1 MQVLQFDPAR
11 CIGARECERECS
23 RTWFKEENRAKSAI
37 QITEGPD
44 GYTMVACTQCGECI
58 DVCPTMA
65 IRRDRRGIVR
75 IDKKLCVG
83 CLSCVGFCPYLAMF
97 FHPDY
102 VEPFKCISCGKCVK
116 TCPAGALE
124 IVDLPDAPLTET
136 ERRLQ
141 EEQQARAEA

>member
-1 MQVLQFDPAR
+1 MKVLQFDPAR

-23 RTWFKEENRAKSAI
+23 RTWFKEENRDKSAI
-37 QITEGPD
+37 RITEAQD
-44 GYTMVACTQCGECI
+44 GRYAMVACTQCGECI

-65 IRRDRRGIVR
+65 IRRDKRGIVR

-102 VEPFKCISCGKCVK
+102 VEPFKCVACGKCVEV
-116 TCPAGALE
+116 CPSGALV
-124 IVDLPDAPLTET
+124 IADAPDAPLTVT
-136 ERRLQ
+136 EKRQQQ
-141 EEQQARAEA
+141 EKVA

>member
-1 MQVLQFDPAR
+1 MKVLQFDPAR

-23 RTWFKEENRAKSAI
+23 RTWFKEENRDKSAI
-37 QITEGPD
+37 RITEGTD

-58 DVCPTMA
+58 DVCPTLA
-65 IRRDRRGIVR
+65 IRRDRQGIVR

-102 VEPFKCISCGKCVK
+102 VEPFKCVACGKCVK
-116 TCPAGALE
+116 ACPSGALV
-124 IVDLPDAPLTET
+124 IADVPDAPPTET
-136 ERRLQ
+136 EQRKRV
-141 EEQQARAEA
+141 EA